1 MTNQEAYNKG
11 LDDSEN
17 VLLTIFGDAV
27 KGVKTGG
34 FANPK
39 LEELREIIVT
49 NSTVTPPD
57 YNKYE
62 QIITSI
68 IAEGDYEPMDMPENT
83 KIAFSIF
90 QQLME
95 KFRGISQGGSNVGKS
110 YKKIIEDNVKLL
122 TSDNP
127 VVNS

>member
-17 VLLTIFGDAV
+17 DLLTNFGDAV
-27 KGVKTGG
+27 KGVKTGT

-49 NSTVTPPD
+49 NASVTPPD

-62 QIITSI
+62 ALITSI
-68 IAEGDYEPMDMPENT
+68 VADEDMEAFEMPEST
-83 KIAFSIF
+83 RISFSIF
-90 QQLME
+90 RQLME

-110 YKKIIEDNVKLL
+110 YKKVIEDNVKLL
-122 TSDNP
+122 TSDKSM
-127 VVNS
+127 VNS